1 MTDWQHRPITVA
13 AIEADPDFVQVLGD
27 EVFDAPNLTFTAE
40 NWARIAEGRACMRCW
55 ELQPIPFLTASH
67 DQCKREKERHLPG
80 CAYSGDGIQKK
91 QQRDIAIEFRGKK
104 WIGPTKNLRDTLDE
118 DDEKR
123 AKFKRDTGNVAGPVV
138 PPWVKL

>member
-1 MTDWQHRPITVA
+1 MTDWQHRPITVE
-13 AIEADPDFVQVLGD
+13 AIETDPEFVQVEGD
-27 EVFDAPNLTFTAE
+27 KVYDSYDLTFTAE
-40 NWARIAEGRACMRCW
+40 NWWRIKEGRACMRCW
-55 ELQPIPFLTASH
+55 ELQPIPFLTATGT
-67 DQCKREKERHLPG
+67 QCKREKEHHLPG

-91 QQRDIAIEFRGKK
+91 QQRDIDREFRGKK
-104 WIGPTKNLRDTLDE
+104 WIGPKADLKDTLAE